1 MQETLS
7 KTPYLRLGRAGSE
20 VKGLVGPK
28 KRNASILSE
37 LEYTQSTFRLRKGRL
52 GRGTESLYDRY
63 MKQLHL
69 HSHIPAYS
77 SWKLS
82 SLVTSSSYAM
92 LNGAIE
98 ATSTNMIWSDGP
110 VSGAGSDGQ
119 RVRLTS
125 W

>member
-1 MQETLS
+1 MKLNGLLVLKKKYQHISEQEYS
-7 KTPYLRLGRAGSE
+7 
-20 VKGLVGPK
+20 
-28 KRNASILSE
+28 
-37 LEYTQSTFRLRKGRL
+37 QSTFRVRKGRL
-52 GRGTESLYDRY
+52 GRRTKSLYDRY

-69 HSHIPAYS
+69 YSYIPAYL